1 MDNVGDILL
10 TDTTEWFKNLS
21 FHAEFDTSFLLP
33 LPFIDLSGFSD
44 EILVENPTDLTT
56 MSSESMLPQEKT
68 IFDEAVIAHS
78 STLGS
83 WKPTHEDYLGA
94 ARASLYVPL
103 DEQVLLEEGLG
114 HLNSTVIG
122 GCLSSARRDEII
134 VAMIDG
140 TQTAQTLLAVR
151 MFPSVEILDR
161 FLKLFLTSQ
170 ETSALAFIHIPTF
183 DPSTCSLSLLMA
195 CIAAGATL
203 SPIASARKFGLG
215 LFDVLRLYLAA
226 SAEKQNTL
234 TRDLSYVQSLMILS
248 ETGLWSGDK
257 RISEISDFLSELTA
271 NMLRHAGRFV
281 QHSYLNPILML
292 EGPLGELDAVWIRWA
307 QQESLKRSVFRH
319 LLQCTQRSVLKN
331 MPTQMSPFEV
341 STPIPEDC
349 RFWYAKSAVE
359 WKSLYQGHR
368 SCSAERR
375 MSLADCFS
383 DMQSIDLLP
392 WSQSLK
398 LSILLMIYSFLS
410 ILVEDRRRSVLFHKK
425 RDSGWSF
432 VDITQPPGD
441 SHLVFQFNELRNAIE
456 RDHATA
462 GSAVLTFM
470 VKFNILYSATPRY
483 LRDSFLTYG
492 KQASGS
498 DVFYKLREWRQSRS
512 SRSAIWHAGQ
522 LLRACRMIAPTERT
536 DFHLFGVYHAILCLW
551 TYWTATRKSPLDMT
565 GTSRQTVSWPRV
577 LLDGPESLETQRWIN
592 HNDGTPYLTRPP
604 KSDPLCDKNPK
615 LVSVDATESEGTFS
629 KLPLVDILNECF
641 LQKEA
646 GRNIPI
652 LQHAS
657 LILRSLERL

>member
-1 MDNVGDILL
+1 MKRQAPCEPSDESQQARKRGPSSRPPRASQACRSCAASKVRCDDLEICRRCLKRGVPCIRPTPVGQGYRSAMGEAPCVLSNLSHSQQCSDTQTMDNLGDILL

-33 LPFIDLSGFSD
+33 LPFIDLSGYPD
-44 EILVENPTDLTT
+44 EILIENPTDLTT

-161 FLKLFLTSQ
+161 FLKIFLTSQ
-170 ETSALAFIHIPTF
+170 ETSALAFVHIPTF

-195 CIAAGATL
+195 CIVAGATL

-307 QQESLKRSVFRH
+307 QQESLKRF
-319 LLQCTQRSVLKN
+319 
-331 MPTQMSPFEV
+331 
-341 STPIPEDC
+341 STPPTMYTAI
-349 RFWYAKSAVE
+349 RFKEYANTDVTIRGLDA
-359 WKSLYQGHR
+359 HP
-368 SCSAERR
+368 RR
-375 MSLADCFS
+375 L
-383 DMQSIDLLP
+383 
-392 WSQSLK
+392 
-398 LSILLMIYSFLS
+398 SFL
-410 ILVEDRRRSVLFHKK
+410 VCQV
-425 RDSGWSF
+425 
-432 VDITQPPGD
+432 
-441 SHLVFQFNELRNAIE
+441 
-456 RDHATA
+456 
-462 GSAVLTFM
+462 
-470 VKFNILYSATPRY
+470 
-483 LRDSFLTYG
+483 
-492 KQASGS
+492 
-498 DVFYKLREWRQSRS
+498 S
-512 SRSAIWHAGQ
+512 S
-522 LLRACRMIAPTERT
+522 
-536 DFHLFGVYHAILCLW
+536 
-551 TYWTATRKSPLDMT
+551 
-565 GTSRQTVSWPRV
+565 
-577 LLDGPESLETQRWIN
+577 
-592 HNDGTPYLTRPP
+592 
-604 KSDPLCDKNPK
+604 
-615 LVSVDATESEGTFS
+615 
-629 KLPLVDILNECF
+629 
-641 LQKEA
+641 
-646 GRNIPI
+646 
-652 LQHAS
+652 
-657 LILRSLERL
+657 